1 MKGWEQHIFVTRLSR
16 AEQLLWDV
24 QQVSSSRGPEE
35 QEGRTVTCN
44 GMSGSRDC
52 ESCWLATNVRN
63 RCASFHATLS
73 SHRVP
78 SNEGNLDT
86 SSLTSSDLYYSLHS
100 CILVTRCIL
109 GLAGDLLNSISLL
122 MKFVHERNFVDH
134 SIDRNFYLFRSYD
147 CWKAL
152 YFHICYEKYVK
163 IKTDVKCIGQ
173 TRTY

>member
-1 MKGWEQHIFVTRLSR
+1 MRFIGERILHQLVRITSCLQTNQLTQSTIGLSETVNMKGWEQHILKSQVVTRLSR

-73 SHRVP
+73 SHRVS
-78 SNEGNLDT
+78 SNEGGLDT
-86 SSLTSSDLYYSLHS
+86 SSLTSSDFYYSLHS
-100 CILVTRCIL
+100 CILVTRPSRFGSRPIE
-109 GLAGDLLNSISLL
+109 LN
-122 MKFVHERNFVDH
+122 K
-134 SIDRNFYLFRSYD
+134 
-147 CWKAL
+147 
-152 YFHICYEKYVK
+152 HINDIC
-163 IKTDVKCIGQ
+163 TL
-173 TRTY
+173 T